1 MATQKRFLA
10 DAAHQLKTPLA
21 GLRMQAD
28 LALRQGASAED
39 LKLSLH
45 QIGRSSIR
53 ATHTVNQ
60 LLALARAEGGGHVL
74 TLQVCDLAALARDVV
89 QDAIPKAMD
98 KRIDLGYEG
107 ESADMSN
114 AMVMA
119 NPTLIKELIR
129 NLVDN
134 ALNYTPSSLDNPG
147 LVTVRIITDRPQ
159 KSVRLEVEDTGPGIQ
174 EAERELV
181 MQPFY
186 RVLGSNTDGSGLGL
200 AIVQEIAQKHSA
212 QLTIEDA
219 HPGEAQTGA
228 RFTLQF
234 QMAV

>member
-1 MATQKRFLA
+1 
-10 DAAHQLKTPLA
+10 
-21 GLRMQAD
+21 
-28 LALRQGASAED
+28 

-74 TLQVCDLAALARDVV
+74 TLQLCDLAALARDVV
-89 QDAIPKAMD
+89 QDAIPKAME
-98 KRIDLGYEG
+98 KRLDLGYEG
-107 ESADMSN
+107 ELADASN

-134 ALNYTPSSLDNPG
+134 ALNYTPSSGQNIG
-147 LVTVRIITDRPQ
+147 VVTVRIITDRVQ
-159 KSVRLEVEDTGPGIQ
+159 KSVRLEVEDTGPGIP

-200 AIVQEIAQKHSA
+200 AIVQEIAQKHAA

-219 HPGEAQTGA
+219 HPDVAQTGA

-234 QMAV
+234 QLAV

>member
-1 MATQKRFLA
+1 LQ
-10 DAAHQLKTPLA
+10 
-21 GLRMQAD
+21 
-28 LALRQGASAED
+28 
-39 LKLSLH
+39 

-60 LLALARAEGGGHVL
+60 LLALARAEGGGNVM
-74 TLQVCDLAALARDVV
+74 TLQACDLVALTRDVV
-89 QDAIPKAMD
+89 QDAIPRAME

-107 ESADMSN
+107 LPTGDIHA
-114 AMVMA
+114 VVQA

-134 ALNYTPSSLDNPG
+134 ALNYTPSSAEQPG
-147 LVTVRIITDRPQ
+147 IITVRVVSDVMAQ
-159 KSVRLEVEDTGPGIQ
+159 FVLLQVEDTGPGIP

-200 AIVQEIAQKHSA
+200 AIVQEIAQKHLA
-212 QLTIEDA
+212 VLTVEDA
-219 HPGEAQTGA
+219 HPGQTPVGA
-228 RFTLQF
+228 LFTLRF
-234 QMAV
+234 KMPMKV